1 MKQNVARGHSAIQ
14 VLIKKSFHKDFM
26 LSFISILLSSV
37 LSTAANLA
45 LQNAIAKQSTDQ
57 GNDAKADYVFMEAQ
71 RQSALGNTDAY
82 YDLLRRAYSLNPKDH
97 TIGFYVGYF
106 DLTTAGN
113 DSIRFSNG
121 YNLMKQ
127 HFEAQPD
134 DYYNSFMFGT
144 VNDRLRKTGESVHI
158 WSVLDSLYP
167 AKLEPAF
174 KLADALSMQQDS
186 ASLRKAI
193 GIYERLETTKGK
205 SIPLSS
211 RKMRT
216 YMATQDTAA
225 VIDEATS
232 LLATS
237 PTSVEY
243 NIFAGD
249 IFAMFEKNDSAIA
262 YYNRAC
268 ELDSTSGVAF
278 YQRAMFYKN
287 ANDSVAYDR
296 EVFNALS
303 REGLGLDAKLELMT
317 DYIRTLYD
325 DPAQQPR
332 IQSLFATLLDQNPH
346 EVALRDLYCSY
357 LLAIHDTDGA
367 QEQLGYA
374 VDMDPAN
381 EQRWTTLSSLSA
393 DKGEYNKSIEI
404 AERGLH
410 YFPKSVPLYMIIGSS
425 YQLQHNYAKALEML
439 NKALDQTPVNNLDAR
454 SQIIGSIGDVYVAKE
469 MRDSAYT
476 FYDEALL
483 LNPRNLLVK
492 NNYAYSLAV
501 EEKNLDKA
509 ERMSA
514 DVIAERPE
522 DATSLDTYA
531 WVMFKKKNYVEAKAY
546 IEKAINGT
554 DEDSAEVFHHAG
566 DIYFWNSEPDK
577 AIEYWE
583 KALKLEPDNLLLQK
597 KIKNKTFF
605 FE

>member
-1 MKQNVARGHSAIQ
+1 
-14 VLIKKSFHKDFM
+14 M
-26 LSFISILLSSV
+26 LSNIRVLLITV
-37 LSTAANLA
+37 LSITSSF
-45 LQNAIAKQSTDQ
+45 AIAKA
-57 GNDAKADYVFMEAQ
+57 GNVHQDSNISNERKADYVFMEAQ

-82 YDLLRRAYSLNPKDH
+82 YDLLRRAYSLNPNDH

-113 DSIRFSNG
+113 DSTRFNNG
-121 YNLMKQ
+121 YNLMKR
-127 HFEAQPD
+127 HFDAQPD
-134 DYYNSFMFGT
+134 DYYNSFMYGT
-144 VNDRLRKTGESVHI
+144 VNDRLRKSNESVHV
-158 WSVLDSLYP
+158 WTVLDSLYP
-167 AKLEPAF
+167 TKLEAAF
-174 KLADALSMQQDS
+174 KLADALSLRQDS
-186 ASLRKAI
+186 LSLKKAI

-216 YMATQDTAA
+216 FMATQDTMA
-225 VIDEATS
+225 VISEAKD

-237 PTSVEY
+237 PASIEY

-249 IFAMFEKNDSAIA
+249 IFAMFEKGDSAIA

-268 ELDSTSGVAF
+268 ELDSTSGLAY

-287 ANDSVAYDR
+287 INDSVAYDR

-303 REGLGLDAKLELMT
+303 REGLALDAKMELMT
-317 DYIRTLYD
+317 DYIRTLYE

-332 IQSLFATLLDQNPH
+332 IQSLFSTLLEQNPH

-357 LLAIHDTDGA
+357 LLAIHDTAGA

-374 VDMDPAN
+374 VDIDPAN

-393 DKGEYNKSIEI
+393 ERGEYKKSIEI

-410 YFPKSVPLYMIIGSS
+410 YFPESVPLYMVIGSS
-425 YQLQHNYAKALEML
+425 YQMQQNYQKALEML

-501 EEKNLDKA
+501 EDKNLDKA

-514 DVIAERPE
+514 DVIAERP
-522 DATSLDTYA
+522 DDSTSLDTYA

-554 DEDSAEVFHHAG
+554 DEDSAELFHHAG
-566 DIYFWNSEPDK
+566 DIYFWNSDPDK
-577 AIEYWE
+577 AVEYWE
-583 KALKLEPDNLLLQK
+583 KALNLEPDNKLLQK
-597 KIKNKTFF
+597 KIKNKTFS